1 MGLQDHMVR
10 KNPGETSSHDVSSTG
25 LKESLPNPSD
35 EQSIALSFF
44 INEVLEEEK
53 AVVSRE
59 IHDIL
64 SQQLT
69 GLKMDLSRIDAG
81 RLSAR
86 EVTER
91 LCELMRL
98 ADTMIDSVRKIAM
111 DLRPAMLDDLG
122 LLATLEWRCQQ
133 FETQTGMRC
142 NFISDISSHTFE
154 KGFSN
159 GVYRILQEALTN
171 IKRHAEASIVT
182 VSVRSDKNMFSLAV
196 NDNGKGFAKVDEA
209 TSFGIFGMKERARL
223 LRGTLSVQSEEK
235 KGTTVTTVLPLNQV

>member
-1 MGLQDHMVR
+1 MGPLANKLDEALGR
-10 KNPGETSSHDVSSTG
+10 NASAGCS
-25 LKESLPNPSD
+25 KESLPNPSD

-53 AVVSRE
+53 ARISRD

-69 GLKMDLSRIDAG
+69 ALKMDLSRIDAG
-81 RLSAR
+81 RLSAK
-86 EVTER
+86 EVSER
-91 LCELMRL
+91 LRELMRL

-133 FETQTGMRC
+133 FEAQTQMRC
-142 NFISDISSHTFE
+142 NFISDIRSHTFE

-171 IKRHAEASIVT
+171 VKRHAKASIVT
-182 VSVRSDKNMFSLAV
+182 VSVRSDKNMFSLEV
-196 NDNGKGFAKVDEA
+196 NDNGKGFTNVVEE
-209 TSFGIFGMKERARL
+209 TSSGIFGMKERARL
-223 LRGTLSVQSEEK
+223 LGGTLSIQSEEK
-235 KGTTVTTVLPLNQV
+235 KGTTVTTILPINQV